1 MAFNCNSK
9 WVAVETPSSLSLPN
23 IAHSGYP
30 YPFRAIRHQFDS
42 TRVDR
47 ALKFTCPCLFI
58 CSIQRPNS
66 LSLLSLTSGGWC
78 GSVPSCSKR
87 AACGSLPSAVLGH
100 NNGYIGSGYRL
111 LLTSNIFHLVGD
123 LCGHSFVCGGG
134 CRVCVCEWP
143 YQVAINNFPIIL
155 WVLSVTARMRQ

>member
-1 MAFNCNSK
+1 MDTRIRSVRSDINSIALE
-9 WVAVETPSSLSLPN
+9 WIGLSSSP
-23 IAHSGYP
+23 A
-30 YPFRAIRHQFDS
+30 
-42 TRVDR
+42 RVY
-47 ALKFTCPCLFI
+47 LFAQ
-58 CSIQRPNS
+58 SNVLT
-66 LSLLSLTSGGWC
+66 LSLLSPPSGGWC

-123 LCGHSFVCGGG
+123 LCGHPFVCGGG

-155 WVLSVTARMRQ
+155 WVLSVTARMRQYSPP